1 MPNNLRSGTCS
12 LVRVLAA
19 VALPIDVS
27 EVHELAAADVV
38 IDGEGARIDAVQA
51 KEFDVSDWQ
60 NDCTRCTPLHVA
72 AAVWGRR
79 QPAALAAHD
88 AATTALVFPRALTN
102 HLPWL
107 SLHKIARRVWP
118 GQPSYEADALSRWRA
133 WAGPRNPF
141 SSPLPSGAEKDVE
154 LAAGLLVELLND
166 QALGDVAELVCL
178 EELERRPASDTATE
192 VLTRTPLIAAL
203 TISDLPSKPLRRPPD
218 PWDDQRDWA
227 GVSVEDLWHF
237 ARFSSDVWTTT
248 AAQAELEMR
257 RASAKPEVSR
267 VDPLPSRS

>member
-1 MPNNLRSGTCS
+1 MPNDRRTGAYS
-12 LVRVLAA
+12 LVRVLSA

-27 EVHELAAADVV
+27 EVYELAAADVV
-38 IDGEGARIDAVQA
+38 IDGAGARIDAVQA
-51 KEFDVSDWQ
+51 KEFEVSDWD
-60 NDCTRCTPLHVA
+60 DCTRCTPLHVA

-88 AATTALVFPRALTN
+88 AATTSLVFPRALTN
-102 HLPWL
+102 DLPWL

-141 SSPLPSGAEKDVE
+141 TSPLPSGAEKDVE

-166 QALGDVAELVCL
+166 QALGDVAELVRL
-178 EELERRPASDTATE
+178 EEWERRPANDAATE
-192 VLTRTPLIAAL
+192 VLTSKPLIAAL
-203 TISDLPSKPLRRPPD
+203 TISALPSKPVRPPPD

-227 GVSVEDLWHF
+227 GVSVEDMRYF
-237 ARFSSDVWTTT
+237 ARFSSDVWTRT
-248 AAQAELEMR
+248 AAQAELEVR
-257 RASAKPEVSR
+257 RASTELGVGR
-267 VDPLPSRS
+267 VDPFSTRS